1 MLFLSALTVQQP
13 QHNMLFSYIHQSLSH
28 KRIKQSIFFP
38 LNFTSQHLVLHLSF
52 SPSESPLFY
61 FVFSSIVSSNEL
73 FEHWDEPISS
83 KESTFY
89 LLIYPTL
96 AYTQSLLSHL
106 TFKFLNNNN
115 HLKLHSFLTICAK
128 VIFFFFLFS
137 TFFLHSFLFFLVF
150 FFFFFSF
157 HFLFAC
163 ISFVSL
169 FLHLQ
174 CWLSLWCLCRIF
186 QVFIRYILLLQY
198 CSWNWVLWSKRVV
211 QCKSF

>member
-128 VIFFFFLFS
+128 VIFFFFLVS
-137 TFFLHSFLFFLVF
+137 TFFLHAYPSYLYFYICNVGYLCDVSVEFFK
-150 FFFFFSF
+150 FSF
-157 HFLFAC
+157 V
-163 ISFVSL
+163 ISCCCSIVVGTECYDRKGWSNARVSKCSKKL
-169 FLHLQ
+169 IKKNH
-174 CWLSLWCLCRIF
+174 LSLRI
-186 QVFIRYILLLQY
+186 YIY
-198 CSWNWVLWSKRVV
+198 T
-211 QCKSF
+211 